1 MAKIY
6 VNTTKYLI
14 VEGFEIDGV
23 VDKPDIIGAIFGQS
37 EGLLGSEMDLRE
49 LQNNGR
55 VGRIEIKLESKEG
68 KTSGEVLI
76 PSSMDM
82 VETSIL
88 AAAIETVDK
97 VGPCESKFNTTE
109 IRDTRAEKRKDVEE
123 RAKELLK
130 SMLHSRVPESQE
142 LTSKVRLKVR
152 TEEIS
157 EFGLEKLPAGPDVG
171 SSNEI
176 IVVEGRADVLNLLK
190 NNVKNVIGMEGSKIP
205 QDVVDLC
212 QRKTVTVFVDGD
224 RGGELNARKLASITK
239 IDFVARAP
247 DGKEVEELTQKEI
260 LQSLKH
266 KIPVYQFLSQ
276 QKSPMQFGRPG
287 RFEARMPRQSFQPMT
302 QPKPMTQTVSPS
314 SPASAFSLE
323 KKVDAAELAQLKG
336 MMDSLKGSF
345 NARLLDEKND
355 LIKEVHVRELSKEL
369 ETSNNVKKIVFD
381 GIITQR
387 LVDLAE
393 KSKIDLIAGIKKGKI
408 EKEKGISLVVFS

>member
-97 VGPCESKFNTTE
+97 VGPCESKFKTTE

-152 TEEIS
+152 TEEII
-157 EFGLEKLPAGPDVG
+157 EFGLEKLPAGPELV

-176 IVVEGRADVLNLLK
+176 IVVEGRADVLTLLK

-266 KIPVYQFLSQ
+266 KIPVYQFLNQ

-287 RFEARMPRQSFQPMT
+287 RFEARMPRQSFQPMN
-302 QPKPMTQTVSPS
+302 QPQPMTQ
-314 SPASAFSLE
+314 ASAFSQE
-323 KKVDAAELAQLKG
+323 KKVDKAELAQLKG